1 MLTGNGLVEYA
12 RGKVGTPYFYGAK
25 METLTNSLMATMHRL
40 YPGTVTDAYM
50 RKAKQRG
57 QVGRINVDCS
67 GLIGAYRGKQI
78 GSAQLY
84 QTAYARMPAKTYEK
98 WANGVVCWRNGHVGV
113 FSKEN
118 GKYYVY
124 EAKGIDY
131 GTVKS
136 EFDPS
141 KWTYGLTFTD
151 ISYTYDENVI
161 DVEWKE
167 VNPYNEPTKN
177 VKRGMRGADVA
188 WLQWELKEAGYNLNI
203 DGDFGPITAQCLRD
217 FQASCKIECDE
228 ICGSVTRK
236 YLKADSQSVVPEQY
250 RYGVDVAK
258 WQGVI
263 DWKKV
268 KAAGMDFAV
277 LKVTKKDN
285 KVEESFERN
294 YQGCKEN
301 GIPIAVYRYVY
312 ATSVLAAEMEA
323 RAIVDTLRG
332 KEIEGEVWLDME
344 DSSIAGCGKS
354 ALTLIIAQEAKI
366 LKAAGYRVGIYCNRD
381 WYEHTLDGMG
391 LSKDYKFWIA
401 KYGRNDGTWQN
412 RDDCP
417 KDIAYAWQYTSKGH
431 VDGISGNVD
440 LNLIF

>member
-40 YPGTVTDAYM
+40 YPVTVTDAYM

-217 FQASCKIECDE
+217 FQASCASLSTARRMRR
-228 ICGSVTRK
+228 SV
-236 YLKADSQSVVPEQY
+236 S
-250 RYGVDVAK
+250 
-258 WQGVI
+258 
-263 DWKKV
+263 
-268 KAAGMDFAV
+268 
-277 LKVTKKDN
+277 
-285 KVEESFERN
+285 SFPSR
-294 YQGCKEN
+294 
-301 GIPIAVYRYVY
+301 
-312 ATSVLAAEMEA
+312 
-323 RAIVDTLRG
+323 
-332 KEIEGEVWLDME
+332 
-344 DSSIAGCGKS
+344 
-354 ALTLIIAQEAKI
+354 
-366 LKAAGYRVGIYCNRD
+366 
-381 WYEHTLDGMG
+381 
-391 LSKDYKFWIA
+391 
-401 KYGRNDGTWQN
+401 
-412 RDDCP
+412 
-417 KDIAYAWQYTSKGH
+417 
-431 VDGISGNVD
+431 
-440 LNLIF
+440 